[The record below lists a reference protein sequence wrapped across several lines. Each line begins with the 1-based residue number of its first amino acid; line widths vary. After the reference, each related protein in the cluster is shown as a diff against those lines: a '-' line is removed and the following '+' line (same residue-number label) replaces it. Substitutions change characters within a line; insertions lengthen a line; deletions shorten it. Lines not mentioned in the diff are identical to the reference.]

1 MSKLAN
7 LDIDDI
13 ILLTKNSNLYSISQV
28 DKIINSKVI
37 RLTDLKRFLNNDW
50 DPCWYFHTDVESEL
64 DITFLFKPDPS
75 TPVHLQIQQL
85 YPELSL

>member
-1 MSKLAN
+1 MSKFDNLAIG
-7 LDIDDI
+7 DIV
-13 ILLTKNSNLYSISQV
+13 LLTKNGNPCCVSQINKIVSNIVMRFTNLGG
-28 DKIINSKVI
+28 
-37 RLTDLKRFLNNDW
+37 FLNNNYDH
-50 DPCWYFHTDVESEL
+50 CWYLHTTYEPEI